1 MTKKEIVTLNNLGSR
16 KTTTGWKTT
25 ISSRKMTPTKKM
37 TRKMT
42 ARIRNSPVATSVESR
57 LGLTSLPSV
66 KMMTDRL
73 QGTHLPPAQIEAN
86 YLPSKPVIISSSIG
100 VQKSEFTLLNRTA
113 HQWGR
118 SSDNGQGS
126 RLPINQS
133 ELRMMLRS
141 CQSTQGIR
149 EWWSNPPDKQSHLIF
164 VRH

>member
-37 TRKMT
+37 IGKMT
-42 ARIRNSPVATSVESR
+42 AIIRNSLVATSVASR
-57 LGLTSLPSV
+57 LGLKGLPSV

-118 SSDNGQGS
+118 SRDNGQGS
-126 RLPINQS
+126 RLPINKS
-133 ELRMMLRS
+133 EQRMQIRS
-141 CQSTQGIR
+141 CQSTQGIK
-149 EWWSNPPDKQSHLIF
+149 EWWPNPPNKPSYFTF

>member
-73 QGTHLPPAQIEAN
+73 QGTHLPPAQIKAKYN
-86 YLPSKPVIISSSIG
+86 LSKITKPSFIKSSFG
-100 VQKSEFTLLNRTA
+100 VQKPGCTPVNRA
-113 HQWGR
+113 
-118 SSDNGQGS
+118 GQPMGVK
-126 RLPINQS
+126 
-133 ELRMMLRS
+133 
-141 CQSTQGIR
+141 QGQR
-149 EWWSNPPDKQSHLIF
+149 TGVHNADGP
-164 VRH
+164 